1 MSKWTK
7 ISVVVTIILIGIPT
21 AADFYPPLFA
31 GVAEQL
37 PLDMILTWMGRI
49 GLVALGGLIGWYA
62 RGERDSEQDEDTTPE
77 STDEDTT
84 PETTDE
90 VPDDVLETQ
99 PAEDDDETV
108 QSIEGCIETGET
120 CWRGTAELS
129 DGELVETEVAY
140 RAICPHCQTVMYDG
154 ENQSVGI
161 ATTATTYWD
170 CPSCGHRTVEE
181 YSKYEDAENLFN
193 SHIQRITES
202 RGEDYSFDNLIEN
215 IDGEVTPRRIWEQY
229 AELAD
234 DQQVSTNCF
243 H

>member
-7 ISVVVTIILIGIPT
+7 ISVVVTIVLIGIPS
-21 AADFYPPLFA
+21 AAGFYPPLFA

-37 PLDMILTWMGRI
+37 PLDLILTWMGRI
-49 GLVALGGLIGWYA
+49 GLVALGGLLGWSA
-62 RGERDSEQDEDTTPE
+62 RGYRDSEQDEGTTPG
-77 STDEDTT
+77 S
-84 PETTDE
+84 TDE
-90 VPDDVLETQ
+90 VPV
-99 PAEDDDETV
+99 EDDEETV

-140 RAICPHCQTVMYDG
+140 RAICPRCQTVMYDG
-154 ENQSVGI
+154 ENQSVGV

-202 RGEDYSFDNLIEN
+202 RGEDYSLDNLIES
-215 IDGEVTPRRIWEQY
+215 IDGEVTPRGIWEQY
-229 AELAD
+229 ADLAD
-234 DQQVSTNCF
+234 DPQVSLNCF

>member
-7 ISVVVTIILIGIPT
+7 ISIVVTIVLIGIPS
-21 AADFYPPLFA
+21 AAGFYPPLFA

-37 PLDMILTWMGRI
+37 PLDLVLTWMGRI
-49 GLVALGGLIGWYA
+49 GLVALGGLFGWYA
-62 RGERDSEQDEDTTPE
+62 RGYRDLDHDEGTE
-77 STDEDTT
+77 STDK
-84 PETTDE
+84 
-90 VPDDVLETQ
+90 VPDDVLEPQ
-99 PAEDDDETV
+99 PAEDGEETV

-129 DGELVETEVAY
+129 DRELVETEVAY
-140 RAICPHCQTVMYDG
+140 RAICPRCQTVMYDG
-154 ENQSVGI
+154 ENQSVGV

-193 SHIQRITES
+193 SHIQRIAES
-202 RGEDYSFDNLIEN
+202 RGEDYSLDNLIQS

-229 AELAD
+229 ADLAD
-234 DQQVSTNCF
+234 DQQVSLNCF